1 MSLFNDILYLFVLG
15 PIMLFKQFTSLVMII
30 SGCISAHSHAQAPA
44 ANHVLTDSLNNNRQ
58 TLEMGKTSQKRV
70 DRFVSETDLLLN
82 EYQSLLKKSE
92 YQAAYNKE
100 LRILKGEQVEELIS
114 LEQQIKDIVITKQQ
128 LLPLLREMVSTLSQ
142 FIKLD
147 LPFKQQQ
154 RLIAIDKLNQVLASS
169 SVSISEKYRR
179 VMEMY
184 QAENDYNYDL
194 EVYRDTVE
202 LNNESLSVQI
212 LRVGRSHLYFQT
224 MDGKISAMWNQ
235 ESKAW
240 LLLDHAYH
248 LKIRKAMRIAS
259 KKSAPELLELPYS
272 TELSAVSM
280 IRKGGK

>member
-240 LLLDHAYH
+240 LLLDDAYH

-272 TELSAVSM
+272 TELSAASM

>member
-194 EVYRDTVE
+194 EVYRDTVA

-240 LLLDHAYH
+240 LLLDDAYH

-272 TELSAVSM
+272 TELSAASM

>member
-70 DRFVSETDLLLN
+70 DRLVSETDLLLN

-194 EVYRDTVE
+194 EVYRDTVA

-240 LLLDHAYH
+240 LLLDDAYH

-272 TELSAVSM
+272 TELSAASM

>member
-58 TLEMGKTSQKRV
+58 TLEMGKTSQKIV

-235 ESKAW
+235 ESKVW

>member
-30 SGCISAHSHAQAPA
+30 SGCMSAYSHAQAPA

-70 DRFVSETDLLLN
+70 DRLVSETDLLLN

-114 LEQQIKDIVITKQQ
+114 LEQQINDIVITKQQ

-142 FIKLD
+142 FITLD

-194 EVYRDTVE
+194 EVYRDTVA

-235 ESKAW
+235 ESNAW
-240 LLLDHAYH
+240 LLLDDAYH

-272 TELSAVSM
+272 TELSAASM
-280 IRKGGK
+280 IRKGGM

>member
-58 TLEMGKTSQKRV
+58 TLEMGKTSQKIV

-240 LLLDHAYH
+240 LLLDDAYH

-272 TELSAVSM
+272 TELSAASM

>member
-1 MSLFNDILYLFVLG
+1 MSLFSDILYLFVLG

-30 SGCISAHSHAQAPA
+30 SGCISAVSHAQAPA

-58 TLEMGKTSQKRV
+58 TLEVGKTSQNRV
-70 DRFVSETDLLLN
+70 DRLASETDQLLN

-100 LRILKGEQVEELIS
+100 LRTLKEEQVEELIS

-235 ESKAW
+235 ESKTW
-240 LLLDHAYH
+240 LLLDDAYH

-272 TELSAVSM
+272 TELSTAKM